1 MVDPVELKERDADP
15 KCCCC
20 FEMYIGI
27 NLAAMVAVV
36 DAIYMLCMAFA
47 GFLFYSVGKS

>member
-1 MVDPVELKERDADP
+1 MDSVELKERETDP

-20 FEMYIGI
+20 VRMETGI
-27 NLAAMVAVV
+27 SLAATVGFL
-36 DAIYMLCMAFA
+36 DTLYMLGMALA